1 MITSW
6 DEASSWA
13 YPGNNTTSWVGT
25 GAYHSADSHI
35 PETEGFWMNGTS
47 VYDINVTAMLQ
58 HAILRGQESLN
69 ILIQAE
75 EVDGTVDGAYYISS
89 SENTVQAD
97 RPLLSFTYGTS
108 PAWVP
113 SAPTNML
120 PADGSTL
127 WNLSA
132 TRPSGADEVYANWT
146 SSETNQT
153 QWVLCGASEPRMIE
167 DLECFDSASAADGV
181 WPDTSWDPTN
191 LTMGDTNLT
200 KGDFWNHWRVRADQD
215 GRIGQWSSVQK
226 FRIPENQGYDDG
238 DGNQSLGLYRGSIFE
253 ETGLLPSVPDAEI
266 SSSISTNIGSAQ
278 TINLGTSSS
287 GSGQSS
293 IMFEYDLSAM
303 PWPAAMTPTS
313 MLLGL
318 YRHNVVGT
326 SATTVSAHAC
336 DSFVESSVTWNN
348 PPTCSPSE
356 ITRSTL
362 TLSP

>member
-1 MITSW
+1 
-6 DEASSWA
+6 
-13 YPGNNTTSWVGT
+13 
-25 GAYHSADSHI
+25 
-35 PETEGFWMNGTS
+35 
-47 VYDINVTAMLQ
+47 
-58 HAILRGQESLN
+58 
-69 ILIQAE
+69 
-75 EVDGTVDGAYYISS
+75 
-89 SENTVQAD
+89 
-97 RPLLSFTYGTS
+97 
-108 PAWVP
+108 
-113 SAPTNML
+113 ML

-181 WPDTSWDPTN
+181 WPDTSWDPAN
-191 LTMGDTNLT
+191 LTMGDTNMT

-287 GSGQSS
+287 GSGQS
-293 IMFEYDLSAM
+293 LS
-303 PWPAAMTPTS
+303 
-313 MLLGL
+313 LI
-318 YRHNVVGT
+318 H
-326 SATTVSAHAC
+326 
-336 DSFVESSVTWNN
+336 
-348 PPTCSPSE
+348 
-356 ITRSTL
+356 I
-362 TLSP
+362 